1 MGTILWI
8 KVLVGLVAFFAFIRI
23 CMIFDEYMYKK
34 LLTRSIQ
41 KSKELE
47 QEEKNC
53 NSNLRKKGDTE

>member
-34 LLTRSIQ
+34 LLTRSLQ

-47 QEEKNC
+47 QEEKK
-53 NSNLRKKGDTE
+53 LQLQLKEKGRH

>member
-34 LLTRSIQ
+34 LLTRSLQ
-41 KSKELE
+41 KSKELK
-47 QEEKNC
+47 QEEKE
-53 NSNLRKKGDTE
+53 LQLQLKEKGRH

>member
-47 QEEKNC
+47 HEEKE
-53 NSNLRKKGDTE
+53 LQLQLKEKGRH

>member
-47 QEEKNC
+47 QEEKE
-53 NSNLRKKGDTE
+53 LQLQLKGKGRH

>member
-34 LLTRSIQ
+34 LLTRYLQ

-47 QEEKNC
+47 HEEKE
-53 NSNLRKKGDTE
+53 LQLQLKEKGRH

>member
-23 CMIFDEYMYKK
+23 CMIFDEYMYQK
-34 LLTRSIQ
+34 LLSRYLH

-47 QEEKNC
+47 QEEKE
-53 NSNLRKKGDTE
+53 LQLQLKEKGRH

>member
-1 MGTILWI
+1 MGTILWT

-47 QEEKNC
+47 QEEKK
-53 NSNLRKKGDTE
+53 LQLQLKEKGRH

>member
-47 QEEKNC
+47 QEEK
-53 NSNLRKKGDTE
+53 KTATPT

>member
-34 LLTRSIQ
+34 LLTRSLQ

-47 QEEKNC
+47 QEEKE
-53 NSNLRKKGDTE
+53 LQLQFKEKGRH

>member
-34 LLTRSIQ
+34 LLTRSLQ

-47 QEEKNC
+47 QEEKEFQ
-53 NSNLRKKGDTE
+53 LQLKKKGRH

>member
-47 QEEKNC
+47 QEEKK
-53 NSNLRKKGDTE
+53 LQLQLKEKGRH

>member
-34 LLTRSIQ
+34 LLTRSLQ

-47 QEEKNC
+47 QEEKE
-53 NSNLRKKGDTE
+53 LQLHLKEKGRH